1 MPRTFYHLEYQET
14 ITIDRLMQEWHEDV
28 KHGYV
33 YPCTFAQYMEMLRGS
48 LVEINPW
55 QREQPF
61 AIMQTR
67 LILPV
72 WDHSKTEHG
81 NENTKDW

>member
-14 ITIDRLMQEWHEDV
+14 ITIERLMQEWHEDV

-48 LVEINPW
+48 LVEINP
-55 QREQPF
+55 
-61 AIMQTR
+61 
-67 LILPV
+67 
-72 WDHSKTEHG
+72 
-81 NENTKDW
+81 